1 MPIDIP
7 RVYVEEI
14 SNFPPSVAQVE
25 TAIPAF
31 IGFTEKSKDGQGK
44 ILKNKPQR
52 ITNILEYEL
61 YFGGAFAHSYSIT
74 VVENNG
80 SKEITYSSKSAK
92 NYFLYEAVRLYF
104 DNGGGPC
111 YIISIGNYTSSLNL
125 NSFSNALNTIDTC
138 DESTI
143 IVFPEA
149 VNLTMNDYGLLIQSS
164 LTKCAKWKSKFLLTD
179 VLSKT
184 KVDDF
189 RQNIGVA
196 NLKYGASYIPSFN
209 TNYKG
214 KVNTAKSLVLH
225 YDQNQNKLQYH
236 NKLLNDPSIPPAFL
250 NEILNAIKINNMPA
264 SSAIAGI
271 ICEMDR
277 NRGFWKAP
285 ANVCLNGIKN
295 LTENITSQEQ
305 ENLNVD
311 PTQGKSINAIRFF
324 TGKGNMVWGART
336 LDGND
341 NEWRYI
347 PVRRSFQLIEKSI
360 EKGIEFF
367 VFEPNDANTW
377 ARIKAMIENYLTSLW
392 RQGAL
397 QGAKPEHAFF
407 VAIGLNITMTSLD
420 ILEGKLNVEVGLA
433 LVRPAEFIIL
443 KIQHKMQDT

>member
-1 MPIDIP
+1 MPINIP
-7 RVYVEEI
+7 GVYVEELGKFSASI
-14 SNFPPSVAQVE
+14 AQVE

-61 YFGGAFAHSYSIT
+61 YFGGAFAQSYSIT
-74 VVENNG
+74 VAENNG
-80 SKEITYSSKSAK
+80 SKEITYSPKSAK

-125 NSFSNALNTIDTC
+125 NLFSNALNTIDTC

-143 IVFPEA
+143 IVFSEA
-149 VNLTMNDYGLLIQSS
+149 VNLTMMEYGMLVKDALV
-164 LTKCAKWKSKFLLTD
+164 KCAKWESKFLLAD
-179 VLSKT
+179 VLSKILM
-184 KVDDF
+184 DGF
-189 RQNIGVA
+189 RQSIGVE
-196 NLKYGASYIPSFN
+196 NLKYGAAYLPSLSTHYI
-209 TNYKG
+209 G
-214 KVNTAKSLVLH
+214 KVNTTKSVVLH
-225 YDQNQNKLQYH
+225 YDQNHTELEYH
-236 NKLLNDPSIPPAFL
+236 KKLLSNSSIPPAFL

-264 SSAIAGI
+264 SSAIAGV

-324 TGKGNMVWGART
+324 TGKGYMVWGART

-347 PVRRSFQLIEKSI
+347 PVRRSVQLIEKSI
-360 EKGIEFF
+360 IKGIEFF

-377 ARIKAMIENYLTSLW
+377 GRIKAMIENYLTSLW

-420 ILEGKLNVEVGLA
+420 ILEGRLNLELGLA
-433 LVRPAEFIIL
+433 LVRPAEFIIVKLGL
-443 KIQHKMQDT
+443 KMS